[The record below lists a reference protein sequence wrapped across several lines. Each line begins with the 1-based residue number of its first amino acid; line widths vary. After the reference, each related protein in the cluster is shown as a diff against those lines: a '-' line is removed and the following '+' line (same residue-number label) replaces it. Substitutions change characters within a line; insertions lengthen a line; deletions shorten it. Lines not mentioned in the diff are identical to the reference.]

1 MPYAEPEQ
9 VRLMNTIW
17 ADTDGLHDD
26 LTTTADLRDWLTAT
40 GNPVRGTPTRRDL
53 DRARLLRDALRR
65 LAASVTDDVRPAA
78 QSPVVDHDEAITV
91 INELAA
97 GAPRDQLVMRNG
109 RLTLT
114 HDTAA
119 DSAAAALSTVA
130 TAAIHLFAGPNAETL
145 HACLAPG
152 CVRYF
157 TKSHRHREWCSEA
170 CGNRVR
176 AARHY
181 RRVRTGS

>member
-1 MPYAEPEQ
+1 MTRDNLDIMPYVEPEP

-17 ADTDGLHDD
+17 ADTDGIHDD
-26 LTTTADLRDWLTAT
+26 LTTSE
-40 GNPVRGTPTRRDL
+40 P
-53 DRARLLRDALRR
+53 RARLLRDALRR
-65 LAASVTDDVRPAA
+65 LAAAVTDDTRHGAESAVADR
-78 QSPVVDHDEAITV
+78 DEAMAV
-91 INELAA
+91 INEFAA
-97 GAPRDQLVMRNG
+97 VAPRDQLALRDG

-114 HDTAA
+114 HEIAA
-119 DSAAAALSTVA
+119 DSARARLAELA
-130 TAAIHLFAGPNAETL
+130 TAAIRLFTGPDAETL

-157 TKSHRHREWCSEA
+157 TKSHPRREWCSEG

-181 RRVRTGS
+181 ERIRKSRPGS

>member
-1 MPYAEPEQ
+1 MPYVEPEP

-17 ADTDGLHDD
+17 ADTDGIHDD
-26 LTTTADLRDWLTAT
+26 LTTTDPR
-40 GNPVRGTPTRRDL
+40 V
-53 DRARLLRDALRR
+53 RLLRDALRR
-65 LAASVTDDVRPAA
+65 LAAAVTDDTRHGAESA
-78 QSPVVDHDEAITV
+78 VVDRDEAIAV
-91 INELAA
+91 INEFAA
-97 GAPRDQLVMRNG
+97 DAPRDQLAMRDG

-114 HDTAA
+114 HDIGAA
-119 DSAAAALSTVA
+119 DSARARLADVA
-130 TAAIHLFAGPNAETL
+130 TAAIHLFTGPNAETL

-157 TKSHRHREWCSEA
+157 TKSHPRREWCSEA

-181 RRVRTGS
+181 ERIRKSR